1 MKIGIQIERFTPDA
15 GGAEAYTCSLAR
27 LLLAHG
33 HEVHVFARFQ
43 GEIPEG
49 IDFHQVPVSGW
60 LRQQQDLSFGRN
72 ADRLA
77 LARELDVLLGTGKT
91 FAMDVLLPHGGT
103 VRRSQEQNIA
113 LVRSL
118 LHRRLKA
125 FYNRISPKHRVARRR
140 ETCHY
145 TRNPLP
151 LFVAISRMVADDMKR
166 FYQVPDSRLHIIYHG
181 VDTVRFHPERLAPL
195 REGVRDRFGIDRSRM
210 VFAFAGHNFKLK
222 GVRQLLEAAALLGRS
237 GKGFSILIAGKANPR
252 PYQKLAAH
260 LGCIA
265 NVIFPGP
272 MQRIEELYAAADVYI
287 HPAWYDPFSLVV
299 LEALASGLPVVTTRF
314 TGAGEL
320 ITDGREGFIVDT
332 PEAVSYLAEAMALF
346 FDGDRLAEMKSA
358 ARLLG
363 EQYSCER
370 NLSELMKVL
379 ELAAAEKRMIP

>member
-1 MKIGIQIERFTPDA
+1 MKIGIQIERFIPTA
-15 GGAEAYTCSLAR
+15 GGAEAYTCNLAR

-33 HEVHVFARFQ
+33 HEVHVFARFR
-43 GEIPEG
+43 GEVPEG
-49 IDFHQVPVSGW
+49 IDLHEVSVSGW
-60 LRQQQDLSFGRN
+60 LHQQKDLSFGRH

-77 LARELDVLLGTGKT
+77 LAMDLDVLLGTGKT

-113 LVRSL
+113 LLRCL

-125 FYNRISPKHRVARRR
+125 FFNRISPKHRIARRR
-140 ETCHY
+140 ETCQY

-151 LFVAISRMVADDMKR
+151 HFVAISKMVAEDMKR
-166 FYQVPDSRLHIIYHG
+166 FYQIPDARLHIIYHG
-181 VDTVRFHPERLAPL
+181 VDTERFHPARLAPM
-195 REGVRDRFGIDRSRM
+195 RHQVRDRYGIDHSRM

-222 GVRQLLEAAALLGRS
+222 GVRQLLEAAALLRRS
-237 GKGFSILIAGKANPR
+237 GRQFVILIAGKGNPR

-260 LGCIA
+260 LACA
-265 NVIFPGP
+265 DNVIFTGA
-272 MQRIEELYAAADVYI
+272 MQRIEELYGAADVYV

-320 ITDGREGFIVDT
+320 ITNGREGFIVDT
-332 PEAVSYLAEAMALF
+332 PEAVSHLAETMALF
-346 FDGDRLAEMKSA
+346 FDAGRLAEMKSG

-363 EQYSCER
+363 EQYGCER

-379 ELAAAEKRMIP
+379 ELAAAEKRMTR